1 LVQESKFNLN
11 EMRFKKQSRNEVY
24 KKYASLY
31 QPSNNLS
38 YIPPT
43 IDYDKLKQNKLIR
56 DDEYRLKEEQRNM
69 RIQQYLQMK
78 PQNLTNYPVLQKANY
93 KPSKLASKN
102 LAIN

>member
-1 LVQESKFNLN
+1 
-11 EMRFKKQSRNEVY
+11 M
-24 KKYASLY
+24 SLY

-43 IDYDKLKQNKLIR
+43 INYDKLKQNKLIR
-56 DDEYRLKEEQRNM
+56 DEEDRLKEEQRNL

-78 PQNLTNYPVLQKANY
+78 PHNLTNYSALPKPIY
-93 KPSKLASKN
+93 KSSKLASKK